1 MLSKIK
7 KIHNSINLIDLNNI
21 LLCISLITIAISL
34 IKVSNLIVIALI
46 FLFIYEIAIH
56 LKDNKFIQFLTDVLG
71 ILVLSYSLIYFIDIS
86 FISIDIKT
94 GFLLVVKVLTFISY
108 FLIVF
113 QVIKNKDLKI
123 IKGNKRNIKKYTFK
137 ELRSSKIN
145 SFRADNV
152 KIINNYINDNEI
164 DLESD
169 YYKLLNDNINNKSK
183 NDLEEYVWIN
193 YLRFYKNKKY
203 NKTNIFDKFNF
214 IFILIHVIILLL
226 AIFVK

>member
-34 IKVSNLIVIALI
+34 IKVSNLVIVILV
-46 FLFIYEIAIH
+46 FLFIYGIAIH
-56 LKDNKFIQFLTDVLG
+56 LNDNKIIRFLTDVLG
-71 ILVLSYSLIYFIDIS
+71 ILVLSYFLIYFIDTS
-86 FISIDIKT
+86 FVSVDIKN
-94 GFLLVVKVLTFISY
+94 GFLFVIKVLSFISY
-108 FLIVF
+108 FFITF
-113 QVIKNKDLKI
+113 HVIKNKNLKV
-123 IKGNKRNIKKYTFK
+123 IKGKKINIKNYTFK

-145 SFRADNV
+145 GFRSDNI

-164 DLESD
+164 DLDSD
-169 YYKLLNDNINNKSK
+169 YYKVINDNLNNKSK